1 MTDEQQ
7 DAPKIIVDDD
17 WKERVQAEKQA
28 AQAREAAQSPAG
40 ESPAGESPAAQ
51 SPAAQSPAGESPN
64 AAEERAELPPASF
77 ATLVHMFT
85 SQALA
90 ALGQI
95 PDPDGK
101 RMVHLDLAKHI
112 IDTLA
117 VVETKTKGNLD
128 TEEAGMLGQVLYE
141 LRMLYVHVHK
151 EATAAQ
157 PSPDASGASA
167 TSESS
172 GPKIVTD

>member
-1 MTDEQQ
+1 MTDELQ

-28 AQAREAAQSPAG
+28 AQAGPATERPATERPAA
-40 ESPAGESPAAQ
+40 ESPAA
-51 SPAAQSPAGESPN
+51 

-117 VVETKTKGNLD
+117 VVESKTKGNLD
-128 TEEAGMLGQVLYE
+128 TDEAGMLGQVLYE

-151 EATAAQ
+151 QAGAP
-157 PSPDASGASA
+157 PSPDSSGASGMD
-167 TSESS
+167 ESA
-172 GPKIVTD
+172 GPKIVTE